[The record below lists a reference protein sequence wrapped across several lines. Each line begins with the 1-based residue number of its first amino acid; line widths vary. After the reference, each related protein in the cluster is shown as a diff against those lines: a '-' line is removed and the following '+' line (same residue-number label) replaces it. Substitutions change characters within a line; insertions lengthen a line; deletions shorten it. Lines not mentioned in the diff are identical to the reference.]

1 MPNFKKNTSPAMKR
15 SCYKMKGFS
24 GFGNSPVKQTDSE
37 EIKRLKQ
44 QASNQEKAYERQ
56 VGDGSPESSKTGAVQ
71 EMQRQYNI
79 YDRQKGKKV
88 TYANAWKGMG
98 IVERKKHNNDYD
110 TFVKAAKKY
119 NKD

>member
-1 MPNFKKNTSPAMKR
+1 MKTGPFKLR
-15 SCYKMKGFS
+15 SGNKPSIAKLS
-24 GFGNSPVKQTDSE
+24 GISPVKQTDSE

-44 QASNQEKAYERQ
+44 EASNREKAYKRQ

-71 EMQRQYNI
+71 EMQRQSNI
-79 YDRQKGKKV
+79 YDRQRGKKV

-98 IVERKKHNNDYD
+98 IVARDKHNNDYD